1 MFLNDNKYLSN
12 LLKNV
17 NIKEIQSNIENIEY
31 WSDVISYQEKFSE
44 LKKFI
49 ISSEKKFCEFYG
61 HNKKFPNEEER
72 LNYIDTLIPNIKDI
86 LIKNQISNIPE
97 NNKINQSNDK
107 TETKKETSSSFDTI
121 NKIKEKGLFG
131 ALRSAVDDIG
141 DGISKAKD
149 TAKNF
154 LKSNNQNINSALIQ
168 EIEQKISENNFKY
181 IIIFIS
187 CISTFYKVLKRLIDF
202 TSKIELDFQK
212 NQINEKIFKYKKL
225 IEQITYFFYMKIS
238 LNLFN
243 FDKINPLI
251 IDSDWS
257 PSAESGASQLFEQSF
272 WVSKIINIFEIIL
285 EVLFNNFGKVFE
297 EKKLVKYIN
306 ILIRYIVSNIQDN
319 FSKVKICNDTGR
331 SIMLKDI
338 KFLKQGIENGLKK
351 YNYDKKIKTNEL
363 FDVIMQYIN
372 AWYYDTDE
380 LTKFIF
386 ENNIQYKY
394 FQSFL
399 YSSPLINNLSQEK
412 KNEFINNI
420 KQRYLLHFKKAL
432 SNMKN

>member
-1 MFLNDNKYLSN
+1 MKH
-12 LLKNV
+12 
-17 NIKEIQSNIENIEY
+17 
-31 WSDVISYQEKFSE
+31 
-44 LKKFI
+44 
-49 ISSEKKFCEFYG
+49 G
-61 HNKKFPNEEER
+61 
-72 LNYIDTLIPNIKDI
+72 
-86 LIKNQISNIPE
+86 
-97 NNKINQSNDK
+97 
-107 TETKKETSSSFDTI
+107 